1 VLAQDATGRIT
12 GVIYDPSGAV
22 IADAQIIVTH
32 VAIHISRK
40 TTSDSSGFYQVL
52 ALPIGYY
59 TVSVTHQGLHPRLPP
74 RANWRSIRP

>member
-12 GVIYDPSGAV
+12 GVIYDPTGAV

-59 TVSVTHQGLHPRLPP
+59 TVSVTHTLIQLMRMPAAEPALPG
-74 RANWRSIRP
+74 S